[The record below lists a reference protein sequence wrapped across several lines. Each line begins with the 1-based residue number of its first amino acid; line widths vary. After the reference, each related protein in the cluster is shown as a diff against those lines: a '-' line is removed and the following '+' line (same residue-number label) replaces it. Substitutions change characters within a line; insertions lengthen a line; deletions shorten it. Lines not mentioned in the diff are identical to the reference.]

1 VRVREAQRRAL
12 VDNLEDVVWLKDR
25 NSRYVLA
32 NPAFAGVCGRWPDA
46 ALVLLFQRWI
56 VSGLTGG
63 ALKE

>member
-1 VRVREAQRRAL
+1 VPWGQILAAS
-12 VDNLEDVVWLKDR
+12 VVAAAP
-25 NSRYVLA
+25 V
-32 NPAFAGVCGRWPDA
+32 A